1 MFDLTDKTCL
11 RQRKHGTLAVTEVA
25 RQHDGTGFMNIAFY
39 TAAATAVVMTV
50 LTISRVN
57 VVHALL
63 CFVLSLLATGVMF
76 YVLGATFVAAVVVI
90 INAGAIMVLFVF
102 VIMMLN
108 MGPQSAKRERARLKP
123 HVWIAPGLVSLA
135 LLASLMYSLVQYRA
149 GPTPGQ
155 LVPPKVVGMALFGP
169 YLLGVELASMLLL
182 AGLLGAYHLG
192 QGAMKSMRRQS

>member
-1 MFDLTDKTCL
+1 
-11 RQRKHGTLAVTEVA
+11 
-25 RQHDGTGFMNIAFY
+25 MNIVFY
-39 TAAATAVVMTV
+39 IAAGAAVVMTA

-63 CFVLSLLATGVMF
+63 CFICSLLATGVMF
-76 YVLGATFVAAVVVI
+76 YVLGATFVATLVVI

-108 MGPQSAKRERARLKP
+108 VGPQSAKRERARLKFY
-123 HVWIAPGLVSLA
+123 VWIAPGLLSLA
-135 LLASLMYSLVQYRA
+135 LLAALVYSFVRSGTGA
-149 GPTPGQ
+149 TSGV
-155 LVPPKVVGMALFGP
+155 LVPPRQVGMALFGP

-192 QGAMKSMRRQS
+192 QGAMRSTQRRS